1 MSEKVKNQRVRSVRL
16 KPVTPAGTKRI
27 KKLSKQESD
36 LQTLKQYG
44 IPVSIAKRIINRSD
58 KSKCNLSIAQ
68 QREQA
73 LKDLNITLKSQ
84 FETLLD
90 IRDDKTKSCQ
100 SDRIHAV
107 KTLNNMI
114 PDFNAPQEIN
124 INKTSVMLEFTKLS
138 GNELN
143 EIRAQFQGSNN
154 VEDTEFIDIE

>member
-1 MSEKVKNQRVRSVRL
+1 MKKNVKNQSVGSVRL
-16 KPVTPAGTKRI
+16 KPVNQAGTKRI

-44 IPVSIAKRIINRSD
+44 IPVQIAKRIINRAD
-58 KSKCNLSIAQ
+58 KSKCNLSISQ

-90 IRDDKTKSCQ
+90 IRDDKDKSCQ

-107 KTLNNMI
+107 KTLNGMI

-124 INKTSVMLEFTKLS
+124 INKTSVMMEFTKLS
-138 GNELN
+138 GRELD

-154 VEDTEFIDIE
+154 IEDADYIDIE